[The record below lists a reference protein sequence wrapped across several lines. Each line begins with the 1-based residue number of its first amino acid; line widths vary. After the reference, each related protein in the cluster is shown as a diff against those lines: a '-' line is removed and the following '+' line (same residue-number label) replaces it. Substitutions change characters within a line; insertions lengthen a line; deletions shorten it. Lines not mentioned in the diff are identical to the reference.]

1 MKILVTG
8 SSGQLGQ
15 AIILQKPKHHQ
26 ILSPKRE
33 ELDLLDYLSCKKY
46 IEFNKPDFIINCGA
60 YTNVDLAEK
69 EKELCYAINTVAPIT
84 FAKVLRD
91 IGGNLLQIST
101 DYVFDGRK
109 NFAYKEYDERNPIS
123 QYGYSKAKAEELLE
137 KILKPKNQ
145 LIILRTSWLIGP
157 TGENFLKK
165 ILTLHKNKK
174 EFYVVSDQ
182 IGSMSSSFDV
192 AKTCW
197 QIICKWDSL
206 SNKNFINHWTCSGI
220 SSWYDIAI
228 NIGDIAQKYKL
239 LDSPAIIKPIKT
251 ENYSTLA
258 KRPLFS
264 LLDCEKTS
272 DSLDMVCK
280 YWQHEL
286 EMIISKM
293 INY

>member
-1 MKILVTG
+1 MKILLTG
-8 SSGQLGQ
+8 YSGQLGQ
-15 AIILQKPKHHQ
+15 AIISQKPKHHQ
-26 ILSPKRE
+26 ILLPKRN
-33 ELDLLDYLSCKKY
+33 ELDLSDYLTCKKY
-46 IEFNKPDFIINCGA
+46 IELNKPDFVINTGA

-69 EKELCYAINTVAPIT
+69 EKELCYAINTTAPIT
-84 FAKVLRD
+84 FAKVLKD

-101 DYVFDGRK
+101 DYVFDGNK
-109 NFAYKEYDERNPIS
+109 NFAYKEHDERNPIS

-137 KILKPKNQ
+137 KILNPKNQ

-165 ILTLHKNKK
+165 ILNLHKTKN
-174 EFYVVSDQ
+174 EFFVVSDQ

-192 AKTCW
+192 AQTCW
-197 QIICKWDSL
+197 QIINKWDYL
-206 SNKNFINHWTCSGI
+206 SKNNFINHWSCSGI

-228 NIGDIAQKYKL
+228 NIGDLAQKYNI

-251 ENYSTLA
+251 ENYSTSA

-264 LLDCEKTS
+264 VLDCGKTS
-272 DSLDMVCK
+272 DNLDKDCK

-286 EMIISKM
+286 EIIISKM
-293 INY
+293 VKF